1 MENSCKLLGTLESKI
16 VGVRYYRGGLD
27 AGERVLFKRDP
38 LNVHDANAIEALN
51 FCDEMV
57 GHVPREH
64 AAFLAPLLDRGRI
77 VLSGLVDATDSAESD
92 WFIPLQI
99 TVSLT
104 PKGEA
109 LLLAPNAN
117 DSASAA
123 HRRVLELFREW
134 GGADELR
141 RFEILAEC
149 EALSGKGP
157 ETDLLICLMG
167 GEPGNDVASLLDE
180 FSEYSEAD
188 AELLAELTQAE
199 PGPDVEEAE
208 GREEQIDAF
217 ALKIDQAARQVSL
230 AEKLEFIMKYGD
242 FEHRLILRGTID
254 ELVDEILDKNI

>member
-1 MENSCKLLGTLESKI
+1 MENSCRLLGTLDSKI

-27 AGERVLFKRDP
+27 EGERVQFKRDP
-38 LNVHDANAIEALN
+38 LNVHDANAIEVLN

-64 AAFLAPLLDRGRI
+64 AAFLAPLLDRVRI
-77 VLSGLVDATDSAESD
+77 VLSGLVEAADSD

-104 PKGEA
+104 HKGEA
-109 LLLAPNAN
+109 ILLPPNAN
-117 DSASAA
+117 DSACAA
-123 HRRVLELFREW
+123 HRRALELFREW
-134 GGADELR
+134 GGVSERR

-167 GEPGNDVASLLDE
+167 GEPGNDAAALSEEFGE
-180 FSEYSEAD
+180 FSGAD
-188 AELLAELTQAE
+188 AELLAELTRAE
-199 PGPDVEEAE
+199 PGPDEETPDE
-208 GREEQIDAF
+208 REEQIGAF
-217 ALKIDQAARQVSL
+217 ALKIDRAEREVRL

-254 ELVDEILDKNI
+254 ELVDEILSKNI